1 MAKNQVSFIFF
12 FKSVFSCVFCQDLFS
27 DFEKETTARRK
38 QGVSDLMSYLAIAL
52 TWQGSILAVKKMN
65 SISSG

>member
-1 MAKNQVSFIFF
+1 MAKNQVSFIYFL
-12 FKSVFSCVFCQDLFS
+12 SQCLVVFSVKIFS

-52 TWQGSILAVKKMN
+52 TWQGSVLAVKKMN
-65 SISSG
+65 SASSG

>member
-27 DFEKETTARRK
+27 DCEETMARRK

-65 SISSG
+65 SVSSG